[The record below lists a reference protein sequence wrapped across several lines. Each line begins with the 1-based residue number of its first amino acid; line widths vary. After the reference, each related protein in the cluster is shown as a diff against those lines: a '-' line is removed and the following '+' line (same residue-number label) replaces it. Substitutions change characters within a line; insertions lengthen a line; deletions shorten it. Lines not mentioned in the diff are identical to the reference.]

1 VPEKLCVTWRVTPLR
16 PPLVRR
22 HCRRC
27 STDRP
32 FACSLKF
39 RANAQKKRLD
49 VWLIYRCSRCE
60 DTWNLP
66 IFERAAAGEIEA
78 FDAIAHNDPAL
89 ALRYAFDR
97 TRLLR
102 HGVVED
108 APDVSIDKTYDTGCP
123 RTASTIA
130 IALALARPCG
140 LRLDRLLAL
149 GLGLSRGEIGRLREA
164 GALPAARK
172 SLRSSIADG
181 QTIAIDLAAL
191 DARFAESLRRT
202 ALG

>member
-22 HCRRC
+22 HCSRC
-27 STDRP
+27 STDMP

-39 RANAQKKRLD
+39 RTNAQKKRLD
-49 VWLIYRCSRCE
+49 VWLIYRCSNCE

-66 IFERAAAGEIEA
+66 LFERAAAGDIEA
-78 FDAIAHNDPAL
+78 FDAIARNDPLL

-97 TRLLR
+97 ARLMR
-102 HGVVED
+102 HGAVED
-108 APDVSIDKTYDTGCP
+108 APDVSIFKERHAGCP

-140 LRLDRLLAL
+140 VRLDRLLAL
-149 GLGLSRGEIGRLREA
+149 GLGLSRGEIGRLHET
-164 GALPAARK
+164 GALPPARR

-191 DARFAESLRRT
+191 DARLAESLRRG
-202 ALG
+202 ALA

>member
-1 VPEKLCVTWRVTPLR
+1 MHEKLCVTWRVAPLQ

-22 HCRRC
+22 HCSRC
-27 STDRP
+27 STDRT

-49 VWLIYRCSRCE
+49 VWLIYRCCRCA

-66 IFERAAAGEIEA
+66 LFERAAAGDIDA
-78 FDAIAHNDPAL
+78 FDAIARNDPAL

-102 HGVVED
+102 HGAIED
-108 APDVSIDKTYDTGCP
+108 APEVSIRKRHDAGCA
-123 RTASTIA
+123 RTARTIA

-140 LRLDRLLAL
+140 LRLDRLLSH
-149 GLGLSRGEIGRLREA
+149 GLGLSRGEIARLHEG
-164 GALPAARK
+164 GALPAAR
-172 SLRSSIADG
+172 SALRNPAADG
-181 QTIAIDLAAL
+181 QVIAIDLASL
-191 DARFAESLRRT
+191 DATLADTLRRG
-202 ALG
+202 ALA